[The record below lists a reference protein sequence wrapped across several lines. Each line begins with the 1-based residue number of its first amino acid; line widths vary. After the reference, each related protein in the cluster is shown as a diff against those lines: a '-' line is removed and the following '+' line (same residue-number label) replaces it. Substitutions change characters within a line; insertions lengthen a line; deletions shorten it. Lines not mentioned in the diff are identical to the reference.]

1 MATAKK
7 ATAKEVKE
15 MRTTID
21 EMTNA
26 MQAYEGQIARQQ
38 VQIRMLQEFANSI
51 IQRGNQLQMDVENLN
66 RALQENESG
75 ARVDGTE

>member
-1 MATAKK
+1 MSKPT
-7 ATAKEVKE
+7 TKE
-15 MRTTID
+15 MREQID

-66 RALQENESG
+66 RALQDNEG
-75 ARVDGTE
+75 ATVDGNNE

>member
-1 MATAKK
+1 MGKPT
-7 ATAKEVKE
+7 TKE
-15 MRTTID
+15 MREQIE

-75 ARVDGTE
+75 ARVDGTEGDR